1 MGKARDNAI
10 LAAVVV
16 LVGGGVAAVGFYQD
30 EVTAFIKLQAWNLG
44 PLEAANR
51 KLLDAGAK
59 GDSATL
65 ESLLAKNVPG
75 LQPERKNG
83 KIIGFK
89 VPAYGGPQL
98 KRLKELMPKPN
109 PEVTKPKVVALNGGF
124 AKIEATYPGAH
135 MLQLS
140 WDRTPEGWK
149 LTDVGYVG
157 R

>member
-16 LVGGGVAAVGFYQD
+16 IVGGGIAAFGFYQD
-30 EVTAFIKLQAWNLG
+30 EVTTFFRLQAWNLG

-51 KLLDAGAK
+51 QFLEAGSK
-59 GDSATL
+59 GDSEAL
-65 ESLLAKNVPG
+65 EALIAKNVPS
-75 LQPERKNG
+75 LQVERRNG

-98 KRLKELMPKPN
+98 KRLKELMPKAS
-109 PEVTKPKVVALNGGF
+109 PEVTKPKIVALNGGI
-124 AKIEATYPGAH
+124 AKIDASYSGAH

-140 WDRTPEGWK
+140 WDRTAEGWK
-149 LTDVGYVG
+149 VTDIAYIG